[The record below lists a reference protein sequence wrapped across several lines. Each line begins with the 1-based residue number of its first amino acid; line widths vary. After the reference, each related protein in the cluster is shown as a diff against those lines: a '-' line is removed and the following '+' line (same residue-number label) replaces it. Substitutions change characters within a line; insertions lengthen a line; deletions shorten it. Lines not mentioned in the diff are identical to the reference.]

1 MIEILSTNEEDRC
14 FRIDELFQPRTIAE
28 AAELLEK
35 YSDITVLGGCG
46 FLKLGNRRVAKAI
59 DLSRCDLH
67 SIREAEQKIEI
78 GAMVTLRDIETYPGF
93 LRLFTGA
100 LPKATGNI
108 MGVQFRRSATVGASV
123 YSKYGFSDLIPVL
136 LALKTEVE
144 LLRGGRMQLDDFL
157 EKPLSRDILI
167 RLFITKDER
176 RVSYQ
181 NMRNSRTD
189 FPIVN
194 AAVSRVGN
202 DWRVVVGARRPE
214 RNLRYLEQNSF
225 RKHRQNRYLMLK
237 RLRRQLLTKSRLAIT
252 TRLLPTTGGRCAG
265 CW

>member
-1 MIEILSTNEEDRC
+1 M

-202 DWRVVVGARRPE
+202 DWRVVVGARPARAQLALSGAKFLSETPAKQIFDVE
-214 RNLRYLEQNSF
+214 KIAAATADEVAFGNNNKASADYRRSLCRVLV
-225 RKHRQNRYLMLK
+225 K
-237 RLRRQLLTKSRLAIT
+237 RAIEEVLA
-252 TRLLPTTGGRCAG
+252 CE
-265 CW
+265 